1 MCTLFRR
8 ELGRWSKPWGTA
20 LLERFQH
27 PAQVVVTGFV
37 VTILTGTL
45 LLLLPVATT
54 DPGSAS
60 FTEALFTATS
70 AVCVTGLVVEDVGAH
85 WSTFGELVMLGLVQ
99 VGGLGL
105 MTLATLFA
113 ILLSG
118 RLGLRARM
126 AAQVETKTL
135 RMADVRRVV
144 RRVVLFSLACEAA
157 VAAVLTGR
165 LLIGYD
171 ESPGRAAYLGVFH
184 SVSAFNNAGFTLWPD
199 SLIGFAADPWIILTI
214 CAAVI
219 VGGLGF
225 PVVFE
230 LARQWRHP
238 RGWSILTRVTL
249 AATVVLLA
257 GGTLV
262 LSAAEWNNPGTLG
275 ALPRSD
281 RMQGGFMMAV
291 MPRSG
296 GLSSVDTSQ
305 MHPESW
311 LVTDVL
317 MFIGGGSAGTAGGIK
332 VTTFGLLGFVL
343 WAEMRGEARVNVGH
357 RRLPDGTQRQAISIV
372 LLGIGMVTAGTFVL
386 LVMTSH
392 TLDRVLFE
400 VVSAFGTVGLSTGI
414 TAELPS
420 SGHLLLV
427 ALMFV
432 GRIGPLTFATALALR
447 ERTRRYELPEE
458 RPIVG

>member
-1 MCTLFRR
+1 MLFR
-8 ELGRWSKPWGTA
+8 GHWSKPWGTV

-27 PAQVVVTGFV
+27 PAQVVVTGFL

-45 LLLLPVATT
+45 LLSLPVATADT
-54 DPGSAS
+54 ASAS
-60 FTEALFTATS
+60 PVDALFTATS
-70 AVCVTGLVVEDVGAH
+70 AVCVTGLVPVDVAEH
-85 WSTFGELVMLGLVQ
+85 WSTFGELVILGLVQ

-113 ILLSG
+113 ILLS
-118 RLGLRARM
+118 RRMGLRARL

-135 RMADVRRVV
+135 RMTDVRTAVRRVV
-144 RRVVLFSLACEAA
+144 VFSLASEAV

-165 LLIGYD
+165 LLAGYG
-171 ESPGRAAYLGVFH
+171 ESPGRASYLGVFH
-184 SVSAFNNAGFTLWPD
+184 SVMAFNNAGFTLWPD
-199 SLIGFAADPWIILTI
+199 SLVRFAGDPWIILTV
-214 CAAVI
+214 CTAVI

-230 LARQWRHP
+230 LARKWRRP
-238 RGWSILTRVTL
+238 RGWSVLTRITL

-257 GGTLV
+257 GGMLV
-262 LSAAEWNNPGTLG
+262 LSAAEWDNPGTLG
-275 ALPRSD
+275 ALPESD
-281 RMQGGFMMAV
+281 RMPVGFMMAV

-296 GLSSVDTSQ
+296 GLSAVDVSQ
-305 MHPESW
+305 MRPESW
-311 LVTDVL
+311 LATDVL

-343 WAEMRGEARVNVGH
+343 WAEMRGETHVNVGN
-357 RRLPDGTQRQAISIV
+357 RRLPAGVQRQALSIV
-372 LLGIGMVTAGTFVL
+372 LLGISMVTAGTFTL
-386 LVMTSH
+386 LVLTSH

-414 TAELPS
+414 TAELPT
-420 SGHLLLV
+420 GGKLLLV
-427 ALMFV
+427 ALMFI

-447 ERTRRYELPEE
+447 ERTRRYELPME

>member
-1 MCTLFRR
+1 MCALFRR

-20 LLERFQH
+20 LLERFHH
-27 PAQVVVTGFV
+27 PAQVVVTGFL

-45 LLLLPVATT
+45 LLSLPVATS
-54 DPGSAS
+54 DAGSAS
-60 FTEALFTATS
+60 LTEALFAATS
-70 AVCVTGLVVEDVGAH
+70 AVCVTGLVIDDVGAH
-85 WSTFGELVMLGLVQ
+85 WSTFGELVILGLAQ

-118 RLGLRARM
+118 RLGLRARL

-144 RRVVLFSLACEAA
+144 RRVVVFSLVCEAVVA
-157 VAAVLTGR
+157 VVLTTR
-165 LLIGYD
+165 LLVGYG

-184 SVSAFNNAGFTLWPD
+184 AVSAFNNAGFTLWPD
-199 SLIGFAADPWIILTI
+199 SLAGFAHDPWIILTV
-214 CAAVI
+214 CVAVI

-230 LARQWRHP
+230 LARLWRRP
-238 RGWSILTRVTL
+238 RHWSILTRVTL
-249 AATVVLLA
+249 ATTVVLLA
-257 GGTLV
+257 AGTLV

-275 ALPRSD
+275 ALPESD
-281 RMQGGFMMAV
+281 RMPGGFMMAV

-305 MHPESW
+305 MRPESW

-343 WAEMRGEARVNVGH
+343 WAEMRGEVRVNVGH

-386 LVMTSH
+386 LTMTSH
-392 TLDRVLFE
+392 SLDRVLFE

-414 TAELPS
+414 TAELPPA
-420 SGHLLLV
+420 GHLLLV